1 MISFIRYIFRILPDK
16 IYLQIVFF
24 KHFRRFI
31 NFKNPKTF
39 NEKLQWLKLHNRKPE
54 YTVMVDKY
62 LVKKYVASK
71 IGDEYI
77 IPTLGVWNHADE
89 IDFGK
94 LPNQFVLKWNHD
106 SGSVVICKEKK
117 VFDAKEAIK
126 RLNEADGRT
135 GYWYGREWPYKNV
148 QPRIIA
154 EKYME
159 DESGG
164 LVDYKFSC
172 FDGYV
177 DCVMVCLD
185 RHLKDTKFYFFDR
198 EWNLKR
204 INVRGKNA
212 PEGFTIPKPSC
223 MDEMFDIA
231 SMLSKGFPFVRVDLY
246 AINGHV
252 YFGEMTF
259 YPDSG
264 FDANLLPET
273 DEYFGQLIDLSKITR
288 R

>member
-117 VFDAKEAIK
+117 VFDTKEAIK